1 MTALRRSLLKFALA
15 LINSS
20 RARRRERVRG
30 ILQNYRSRRRGL
42 AFSAPPATNY
52 LRNDHRSGLT
62 VVPIFSKTLIAT
74 NKENPSAFTLI
85 ELLVV
90 MAIIAVLAS
99 FSVPAITS
107 ALTKGQLVGTVNNV
121 RQYYLAGYQMA
132 LDGTINTDANY
143 NWPGDYTSP
152 AVTTLSAYSSKLV
165 TNSYL
170 KVGDLA
176 KLLSGPGAICTAT
189 GSTDATTGVTTVTL
203 GGSNGV
209 KVYRVKDADATNVIF
224 GVSANYTY
232 NTALAPATSPFGDK
246 GFVVMRKGGDALSLR
261 KNNATAASYGGDAS
275 KFQSAVG
282 KLSGDADGTLGT
294 EGSSLLLVFP

>member
-1 MTALRRSLLKFALA
+1 M
-15 LINSS
+15 
-20 RARRRERVRG
+20 
-30 ILQNYRSRRRGL
+30 
-42 AFSAPPATNY
+42 NY

-143 NWPGDYTSP
+143 NWPGDYNP

-170 KVGDLA
+170 KVGDLS
-176 KLLSGPGAICTAT
+176 KLLSAPGAIVGAT
-189 GSTDATTGVTTVTL
+189 GVVDATTGVTTVTL
-203 GGSNGV
+203 TGTAPGLTMLHASPPLSPDANGQH
-209 KVYRVKDADATNVIF
+209 RQ
-224 GVSANYTY
+224 
-232 NTALAPATSPFGDK
+232 
-246 GFVVMRKGGDALSLR
+246 R
-261 KNNATAASYGGDAS
+261 
-275 KFQSAVG
+275 
-282 KLSGDADGTLGT
+282 
-294 EGSSLLLVFP
+294 

>member
-1 MTALRRSLLKFALA
+1 M
-15 LINSS
+15 
-20 RARRRERVRG
+20 
-30 ILQNYRSRRRGL
+30 
-42 AFSAPPATNY
+42 NY
-52 LRNDHRSGLT
+52 LRNDHRFRLT
-62 VVPIFSKTLIAT
+62 LLPIFSKTLVAM
-74 NKENPSAFTLI
+74 NKKNPSGFTLI
-85 ELLVV
+85 DLLVV
-90 MAIIAVLAS
+90 SAIIAVLAS
-99 FSVPAITS
+99 FAVPAITS
-107 ALTKGQLVGTVNNV
+107 ALTKGELVGTLNNA

-132 LDGTINTDANY
+132 LDGNTNADKNY
-143 NWPGDYTSP
+143 NWPGDYSSP
-152 AVTTLSAYSSKLV
+152 TVTTLSDYSSKLV